1 MVSMDPK
8 VSKEEIIAQLVQRAE
23 AVWGPER
30 AQAIHASLEEAG
42 ANLWILNQNLPQR
55 EEEPAFFFKD

>member
-8 VSKEEIIAQLVQRAE
+8 LTKEQIVAQLTEQAKV
-23 AVWGPER
+23 VWGPER
-30 AQAIHASLEEAG
+30 AQALRASLEEAG
-42 ANLWILNQNLPQR
+42 NNLWILNQNLPEL